1 MRTMKLY
8 FNDEEVALLKGSY
21 KLGYTDEEAL
31 NKSEAGTVIREMI
44 REGVLKISVST
55 YADDEWAQK
64 FRAYKALDSLTV
76 KYYDPSTLD
85 FEEFEGYITNFA
97 CELYKGDVDD
107 SANYANKTFWTVSF
121 DIASY

>member
-21 KLGYTDEEAL
+21 KLGYTDEESL

-97 CELYKGDVDD
+97 CDLYKGDVDD
-107 SANYANKTFWTVSF
+107 SENYANKTFWTVSF